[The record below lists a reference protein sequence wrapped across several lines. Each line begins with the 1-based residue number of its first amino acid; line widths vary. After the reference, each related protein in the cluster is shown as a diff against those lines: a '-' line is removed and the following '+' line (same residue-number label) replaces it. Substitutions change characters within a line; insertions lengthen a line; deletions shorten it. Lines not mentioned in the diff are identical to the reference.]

1 MEIYELIDTLMGY
14 QQNSLTINLSSLIET
29 LKNIKKEHSGF
40 FYVVEKNSINIIVSV
55 SLYESYSYLF
65 EYTYVY
71 KDNRNV
77 TINSVNI
84 IKDTLF

>member
-29 LKNIKKEHSGF
+29 LKNIKKEHPGF
-40 FYVVEKNSINIIVSV
+40 FYVVEKDSINITVSV

>member
-65 EYTYVY
+65 EYIYIKKNS
-71 KDNRNV
+71 KDIIIR
-77 TINSVNI
+77 SVNI